1 MTAYSETKKLIAARD
16 RMLRDAYHGRNGLSM
31 TEQERLAYKA
41 MMDRA
46 KAARV
51 RADLQRE
58 CVSLGLSESHADTL
72 LSRNMEGR

>member
-1 MTAYSETKKLIAARD
+1 MSAYTETKKLLAARD

-31 TEQERLAYKA
+31 TEKERVAYKA

-51 RADLQRE
+51 RSDLRRE
-58 CVSLGLSESHADTL
+58 CISLGLPESHADTL
-72 LSRNMEGR
+72 LSRNMDGR